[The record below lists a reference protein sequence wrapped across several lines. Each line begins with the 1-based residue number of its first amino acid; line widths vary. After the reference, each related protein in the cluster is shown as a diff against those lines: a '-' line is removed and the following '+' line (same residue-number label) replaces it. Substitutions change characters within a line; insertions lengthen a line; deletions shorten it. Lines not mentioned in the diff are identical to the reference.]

1 MKRTVLTIAGS
12 DSSGGAGIQA
22 DLKTFAA
29 LGVYGTCA
37 ITAVTAQDSRG
48 VQAIHELPPELV
60 AAQID
65 AVVGDMGVDAV
76 KTGMLANAGIVRVVA
91 ERMRR
96 HDLPN
101 LVIDPVLVAK
111 SGDRLLREE
120 AVDVLRGELLP
131 LCTVVTPNI
140 PEAEAL
146 VGRRLETDA
155 DLQRAAQEIAA
166 LGARS
171 VVITGG
177 HASGP
182 DAVDLLYDGK
192 SIRRFS
198 APRLAT
204 RHGRGTGCTFASA
217 ITAWLAQ
224 GAAIDEAVARAKEYV
239 TAALEHALALGKG
252 PGPVHHF
259 YRLWEGG
266 DR

>member
-1 MKRTVLTIAGS
+1 MKRTVMTIAGS

-37 ITAVTAQDSRG
+37 ITAVTAQDSTG

-91 ERMRR
+91 ERVRQHR
-96 HDLPN
+96 LPN
-101 LVIDPVLVAK
+101 LVVDPVLAAK
-111 SGDRLLREE
+111 SGDLLLREG
-120 AVDVLRGELLP
+120 ALSVLRAELLP

-146 VGRRLETDA
+146 VGRRLETDE
-155 DLQRAAQEIAA
+155 DLQRAAQEIAS
-166 LGARS
+166 LGARN

-182 DAVDLLYDGK
+182 EAVDLLYDGRD
-192 SIRRFS
+192 IRRFS
-198 APRLAT
+198 SPRLAT
-204 RHGRGTGCTFASA
+204 RHGRGVGCTFASA
-217 ITAWLAQ
+217 IAVWLAQ
-224 GAAIDEAVARAKEYV
+224 GAGIEEAVAHAKEYV
-239 TAALEHALALGKG
+239 TVALEHALALGKG

-259 YRLWEGG
+259 HRWWESGG
-266 DR
+266 R

>member
-1 MKRTVLTIAGS
+1 MKTTVLTIAGS

-37 ITAVTAQDSRG
+37 VTAVTAQDSEALR
-48 VQAIHELPPELV
+48 AIQELPPELV

-65 AVVGDMGVDAV
+65 AVVGDLGVDAV

-91 ERMRR
+91 EKVRQ
-96 HDLPN
+96 HGLPN
-101 LVIDPVLVAK
+101 LVLDPVLAAK
-111 SGDRLLREE
+111 SGDRLLAED
-120 AVDVLRGELLP
+120 ALNVLRAELLP
-131 LCTVVTPNI
+131 LCTVVTPNL

-146 VGRRLETDA
+146 VDRRLETDD
-155 DLQRAAQEIAA
+155 DLERAAKEMVT
-166 LGARS
+166 LGARN

-182 DAVDLLYDGK
+182 DAVDLLYDGRGF
-192 SIRRFS
+192 RRFS

-217 ITAWLAQ
+217 VAAWLAL
-224 GAAIDEAVARAKEYV
+224 GASVEEAVGRAKEYV
-239 TAALEHALALGKG
+239 TAALERAFALGKG
-252 PGPVHHF
+252 PGPLHHF
-259 YRLWEGG
+259 HRWWEGEG
-266 DR
+266 R

>member
-1 MKRTVLTIAGS
+1 MKRTVMTIAGS

-29 LGVYGTCA
+29 LGVHGTCA
-37 ITAVTAQDSRG
+37 ITAVTAQDSTG
-48 VQAIHELPPELV
+48 VQAVHELPPELV

-91 ERMRR
+91 ERVRR
-96 HDLPN
+96 HRLPN
-101 LVIDPVLVAK
+101 LVVDPVLAAK
-111 SGDRLLREE
+111 SGDRLLRED
-120 AVDVLRGELLP
+120 AVDVLKAELLP

-146 VGRRLETDA
+146 VGCRLERDE
-155 DLQRAAQEIAA
+155 DLEWAAREIGA
-166 LGARS
+166 LGAGK

-182 DAVDLLYDGK
+182 EAVDLLYDGRGF
-192 SIRRFS
+192 RRFS

-204 RHGRGTGCTFASA
+204 AHGRGVGCTFASA
-217 ITAWLAQ
+217 IAAWLAM
-224 GAAIDEAVARAKEYV
+224 GADVEEAVARAKEYV
-239 TAALEHALALGKG
+239 TAALEHAFALGKG
-252 PGPVHHF
+252 LGPVHHF
-259 YRLWEGG
+259 YRWWEGEV
-266 DR
+266 R

>member
-1 MKRTVLTIAGS
+1 MKRTVMTIAGS

-29 LGVYGTCA
+29 LGVHGTCA
-37 ITAVTAQDSRG
+37 VTAVTAQDSTG
-48 VQAIHELPPELV
+48 VQSIHELPAELV

-76 KTGMLANAGIVRVVA
+76 KTGMLANAEIVRVVA
-91 ERMRR
+91 EKVRQ
-96 HDLPN
+96 HHLPN
-101 LVIDPVLVAK
+101 VVVDPVLTAK
-111 SGDRLLREE
+111 SGDRLLRKD
-120 AVDVLRGELLP
+120 ALTVLKAELLP

-146 VGRRLETDA
+146 VERRLATDG

-166 LGARS
+166 LGVRN

-182 DAVDLLYDGK
+182 EAVDLLYDG
-192 SIRRFS
+192 RGFWHFS
-198 APRLAT
+198 EPRLAT
-204 RHGRGTGCTFASA
+204 SYGRGAGCTFASA
-217 ITAWLAQ
+217 IAVGLAQ
-224 GAAIDEAVARAKEYV
+224 GADIEEAVARAKEYV
-239 TAALEHALALGKG
+239 TAALEHAFALGKG

-259 YRLWEGG
+259 YRWWE
-266 DR
+266 DRVR

>member
-1 MKRTVLTIAGS
+1 MKRTVMTIAGS
-12 DSSGGAGIQA
+12 DSSGGAGLQA

-91 ERMRR
+91 ERVRQHR
-96 HDLPN
+96 LPN
-101 LVIDPVLVAK
+101 LVVDPVLAAK
-111 SGDRLLREE
+111 SGDPLLREN
-120 AVDVLRGELLP
+120 ALSVLRADLLP

-146 VGRRLETDA
+146 VGHRIETDE
-155 DLQRAAQEIAA
+155 DLQRAAQEIVA
-166 LGARS
+166 LGAGN

-182 DAVDLLYDGK
+182 EAVDLLYDG
-192 SIRRFS
+192 RGFWHFS
-198 APRLAT
+198 EPRLAT
-204 RHGRGTGCTFASA
+204 SHGRGVGCTFASA
-217 ITAWLAQ
+217 IAAWLAQ
-224 GAAIDEAVARAKEYV
+224 GADIEEAVARAKEYV

-259 YRLWEGG
+259 YRWWESG
-266 DR
+266 RR

>member
-1 MKRTVLTIAGS
+1 MRRTVLTIAGS

-48 VQAIHELPPELV
+48 VQAIHEIPPELV

-91 ERMRR
+91 ERVRR
-96 HDLPN
+96 HGLPN
-101 LVIDPVLVAK
+101 LVIDPVLAAK

-120 AVDVLRGELLP
+120 ALDVLKRELLP

-146 VGRRLETDA
+146 VGRRLETDE
-155 DLQRAAQEIAA
+155 DLERAAQEIAV

-182 DAVDLLYDGK
+182 EAVDLLYDGR

-204 RHGRGTGCTFASA
+204 RHGRGAGCTFASA
-217 ITAWLAQ
+217 IAAWLAQ

-259 YRLWEGG
+259 YQWWEGG